1 MRELSMKELID
12 LVVAEVPEAETRI
25 QKMFEWYFERVKIV
39 SQWFLAAAASLSIS
53 VLVTFFRGG
62 SKLVWWQNILVLFLA
77 FATATPGLYRL
88 RQLRSLNRQF
98 VAALKL
104 YSEFK
109 KIKTFLIRYREATR

>member
-25 QKMFEWYFERVKIV
+25 QKMFEWHFERVKIV